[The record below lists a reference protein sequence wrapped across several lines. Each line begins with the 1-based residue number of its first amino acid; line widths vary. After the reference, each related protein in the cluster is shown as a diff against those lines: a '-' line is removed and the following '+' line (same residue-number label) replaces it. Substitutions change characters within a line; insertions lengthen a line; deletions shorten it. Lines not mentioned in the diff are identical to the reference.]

1 MAFTVLSD
9 KASHFL
15 DVTRCDQWGLLYVI
29 STQRCLWD
37 MNSCQ
42 TELPRLGVP
51 PLKQTFAFAT
61 HALLFQIVFT
71 QTALLR
77 KKIPAKGDFSTSR
90 LQKSATTSVL
100 FTKPFT
106 KGSIH
111 KGVEHYL
118 LTILKILSLI
128 ISYVLRKNMS
138 PLYKVKH
145 NGYKNACLIIVNSL
159 LLSLQSYPNY
169 ENTTFWSNLRVGLS
183 FCKLYDSCM
192 LTAC

>member
-15 DVTRCDQWGLLYVI
+15 DVTRCDQWGLLYGI

-42 TELPRLGVP
+42 TELPRLSVP

-77 KKIPAKGDFSTSR
+77 IKKNPCQGWLFYFKVAKN
-90 LQKSATTSVL
+90 
-100 FTKPFT
+100 
-106 KGSIH
+106 
-111 KGVEHYL
+111 L
-118 LTILKILSLI
+118 LRPQSCVQNLSLKVPFI
-128 ISYVLRKNMS
+128 RELSTIYLPYLGFYHSSSLMCTDKTCLLYT
-138 PLYKVKH
+138 LYKVKH
-145 NGYKNACLIIVNSL
+145 NGYKNECLIIVNSL
-159 LLSLQSYPNY
+159 LIVLC
-169 ENTTFWSNLRVGLS
+169 GL
-183 FCKLYDSCM
+183 
-192 LTAC
+192 